1 MIIIWWG
8 RMKPSGPSAG
18 WGPTARTM
26 GKFLQ
31 LWEQA
36 HEMLHQEAR
45 WILGLSQADP
55 ASGTEDSLG
64 PSVTQMKSSLDQFP
78 PFVLNLAPPAR
89 PITCGPQEM
98 VLWRTEWS
106 QQK

>member
-1 MIIIWWG
+1 MIIWWG
-8 RMKPSGPSAG
+8 RMVLSGPSAG
-18 WGPTARTM
+18 WGPTVRTVE
-26 GKFLQ
+26 KFLQ

-55 ASGTEDSLG
+55 ALGTEDSLG

-78 PFVLNLAPPAR
+78 PFVLILAPPAR
-89 PITCGPQEM
+89 PITCGSQEM
-98 VLWRTEWS
+98 LLWRTEWS